1 MVLNGRSMY
10 DPRWQ
15 RALAFTDNAAMV
27 SSVLVRR
34 QLAVVPGGVSAEI
47 WDYATNSY
55 IPNPALPTGASNYL
69 NLWAGPA
76 VVDPDKDWRARTY
89 ELGGEGV
96 VFHAVHF
103 SLPLAG
109 GLWNPQLEVDHVEH
123 SFLDGDQV
131 LISGNF
137 FDELEPIKKYI
148 FVVRNPIIGSTAPVA
163 SLLCDVNLKGGVS
176 RS

>member
-10 DPRWQ
+10 DPRFQ
-15 RALAFTDNAAMV
+15 RALAFTDNSAMI

-34 QLAVVPGGVSAEI
+34 QLTPSVGGVPSEV
-47 WDYATNSY
+47 WNYATDSY
-55 IPNPALPTGASNYL
+55 IANPALPPGSSDYL

-103 SLPLAG
+103 SLPLNG
-109 GLWNPQLEVDHVEH
+109 GLWNPQLETDQIPH

-137 FDELEPIKKYI
+137 FAELEPIKKYI
-148 FVVRNPIIGSTAPVA
+148 FVVRNPLVGSTAPVA
-163 SLLCDVNLKGGVS
+163 SLLCDVNLKGGVN